1 MRRSIILAAIT
12 LLGATTLVAERT
24 LVEGIVIRVNER
36 ILTTRDMAR
45 RIAERS
51 GEVGHP
57 LSVQEA
63 QALVREV
70 TDDLCLLERA
80 IELKVEVEDQDVDE
94 AIARLREQNQ
104 VKDDAAFAES
114 LKAMG
119 ITMEQ
124 LRARV
129 HDNIVINRLLS
140 REVPR
145 PQVTEAELK
154 GRYSRDEERYRIPE
168 RVHLEHI
175 ILAVGTDPGEEE
187 RTLANARRLL
197 AAARASG
204 AFQTLVNEEV
214 EAGRGIGGD
223 LGVVAV
229 PDLRQEVATAV
240 ATLKPG
246 EISEPFRTPTGI
258 HVVRLVERIPASTKP
273 FDEVANELRYR
284 EEEERYRSHIS
295 GIVEGLK
302 KRYIVE
308 NHPELLNLPAVPA
321 P

>member
-1 MRRSIILAAIT
+1 MRRSIILAATT
-12 LLGATTLVAERT
+12 LLCATTLVAERT

-36 ILTTRDMAR
+36 ILTTRDMVR
-45 RIAERS
+45 RLSERA
-51 GEVGHP
+51 GEMGHS
-57 LSVQEA
+57 LTIQEA
-63 QALVREV
+63 QALVREI

-80 IELKVEVEDQDVDE
+80 VELKVEVEDQDVDD

-119 ITMEQ
+119 ITLDQ

-129 HDNIVINRLLS
+129 HDNIVVNRLLS

-145 PQVTEAELK
+145 PQVTEAELRQ
-154 GRYSRDEERYRIPE
+154 RYAQSEERYRIPE
-168 RVHLEHI
+168 RVRLEHI
-175 ILAVGTDPGEEE
+175 ILAVGTGVGEEE
-187 RTLANARRLL
+187 RVLANARRLV

-204 AFQTLVNEEV
+204 SFQTLVNEEV

-223 LGVVAV
+223 LGTVAV

-240 ATLKPG
+240 APLKTG

-258 HVVRLVERIPASTKP
+258 HVVRLVERLGATSKP

-295 GIVEGLK
+295 GIVGDLK
-302 KRYIVE
+302 KRYVVE
-308 NHPELLNLPAVPA
+308 THPELINLPATPA

>member
-1 MRRSIILAAIT
+1 MRRSITLAAIA
-12 LLGATTLVAERT
+12 LLCTTTLAAERT

-51 GEVGHP
+51 GEAGHA

-63 QALVREV
+63 QALVREI

-94 AIARLREQNQ
+94 AIGRLREQNQ

-114 LKAMG
+114 LKVMG
-119 ITMEQ
+119 ITIEQ

-145 PQVTEAELK
+145 PQVTEAELM
-154 GRYSRDEERYRIPE
+154 GRYTRDAARYQIPE

-175 ILAVGTDPGEEE
+175 ILAVGSSPGEEE
-187 RTLANARRLL
+187 RVLASARRLV

-204 AFQTLVNEEV
+204 AFQTLVSEEV

-229 PDLRQEVATAV
+229 PDLRQEVASAV
-240 ATLKPG
+240 APLKPG
-246 EISEPFRTPTGI
+246 EITEPFLTPTGI
-258 HVVRLVERIPASTKP
+258 HIVRLVERFPATTKP
-273 FDEVANELRYR
+273 FSEVADELRYR

-295 GIVEGLK
+295 DIVGDLK
-302 KRYIVE
+302 KRYVVE
-308 NHPELLNLPAVPA
+308 NHPELINLPATPT